1 MRVFRISLVCLLLAT
16 AGCTMQTGKPGETP
30 IPDAGSPAAR
40 LYVRRCGPCHA
51 VPHPARLAYPGWVQM
66 LSLMERRMA
75 ESGMRPLSDAERNE
89 ILGYLKAH
97 AR

>member
-40 LYVRRCGPCHA
+40 LYVKRCGPCHA
-51 VPHPARLAYPGWVQM
+51 VPHPARLACPGWVQM

-75 ESGMRPLSDAERNE
+75 ESGMRPLSEAERNE